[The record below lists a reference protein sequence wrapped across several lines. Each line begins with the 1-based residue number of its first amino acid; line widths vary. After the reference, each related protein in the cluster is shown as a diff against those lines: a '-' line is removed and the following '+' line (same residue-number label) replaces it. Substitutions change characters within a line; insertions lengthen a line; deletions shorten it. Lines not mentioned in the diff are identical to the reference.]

1 MFKAKVNVTL
11 RPSILDPKGKAAHH
25 ACQNFGLTNFEGVR
39 IGKFIEID
47 VQASNEEEARGIVE
61 SACSKL
67 LANEVMEDFEI
78 QFES

>member
-11 RPSILDPKGKAAHH
+11 RPSILDPNGIAAHH
-25 ACQNFGLTNFEGVR
+25 ALQNLGLTNIEGVR

>member
-25 ACQNFGLTNFEGVR
+25 ALQNLGLEQVQGVR
-39 IGKFIEID
+39 IGKFIELD
-47 VQASNEEEARGIVE
+47 VSANSEEEARSIVDA
-61 SACSKL
+61 ACSKL

-78 QFES
+78 HLD

>member
-1 MFKAKVNVTL
+1 MYKAKVNVTL

-25 ACQNFGLTNFEGVR
+25 ALQNLGLTNIEGVR
-39 IGKFIEID
+39 IGKLIEID
-47 VQASNEEEARGIVE
+47 VQANSEEEARGIVE

-67 LANEVMEDFEI
+67 LANEVMEDFDI

>member
-1 MFKAKVNVTL
+1 MCIRDSL
-11 RPSILDPKGKAAHH
+11 
-25 ACQNFGLTNFEGVR
+25 QNLGLTNIEGVR